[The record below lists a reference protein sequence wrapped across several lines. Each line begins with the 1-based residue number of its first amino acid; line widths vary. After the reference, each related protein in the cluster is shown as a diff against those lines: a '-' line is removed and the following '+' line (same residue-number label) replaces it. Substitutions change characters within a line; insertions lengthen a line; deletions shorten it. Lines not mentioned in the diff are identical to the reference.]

1 MLGRKTYEPEELA
14 QAKSMIDQE
23 VKAYKRLAKAAAGD
37 ASAVAAAAA
46 FEPLFVNGLIM
57 TLDRFFIH
65 RVRPVV
71 GKDPNPLNEVEVLTE
86 SLLAGSTLK
95 TNKVIKWVPDQMVL
109 GLEDG
114 DAITLTVAQ
123 FETLA
128 KAFFAE
134 LEARFIEA

>member
-14 QAKSMIDQE
+14 QARKAVDDE
-23 VKAYKRLAKAAAGD
+23 VKAYKKVAKAAAGD
-37 ASAVAAAAA
+37 AAAVSALAA
-46 FEPLFVNGLIM
+46 FEPLLVNGLIM
-57 TLDRFFIH
+57 MLDRFFIH

-86 SLLAGSTLK
+86 SLLSGTTLK
-95 TNKVIKWVPDQMVL
+95 TNKVIKWAPDQMVL

-114 DAITLTVAQ
+114 DPIDLTVAQ
-123 FETLA
+123 FEKLA

>member
-14 QAKSMIDQE
+14 QARKAIDDE
-23 VKAYKRLAKAAAGD
+23 LKAYKKLAKAAAGD
-37 ASAVAAAAA
+37 DAAAALTA
-46 FEPLFVNGLIM
+46 FEPQFVNGLIM

-86 SLLAGSTLK
+86 SLLSGTTLK

-114 DAITLTVAQ
+114 DPISLTVAQ
-123 FETLA
+123 FEELA

-134 LEARFIEA
+134 LEARFLTG

>member
-14 QAKSMIDQE
+14 QAKTAIDKE
-23 VKAYKRLAKAAAGD
+23 VRAYKKVAKAAAGD
-37 ASAVAAAAA
+37 DAAASAIAA

-71 GKDPNPLNEVEVLTE
+71 GKDPNPLNEVEVLAE
-86 SLLAGSTLK
+86 SLLAGTTLK

-114 DAITLTVAQ
+114 DPLSLTVVQ
-123 FETLA
+123 FERLA